1 MEFAKNALLQSEALK
16 YESQSQKLGFIKRIQ
31 DYKLPVNYTL
41 KQNQVLKQL
50 QLKELNAIARKYLN
64 FENMFIIV
72 VADKSTT
79 FEKVKAIGLPVQEI
93 DIYGKVKK

>member
-1 MEFAKNALLQSEALK
+1 
-16 YESQSQKLGFIKRIQ
+16 
-31 DYKLPVNYTL
+31 
-41 KQNQVLKQL
+41 
-50 QLKELNAIARKYLN
+50 
-64 FENMFIIV
+64 V